1 MASSQLVIQ
10 PASQPAEVINN
21 GTDDVADTD
30 AEDDGRRTTT
40 ITMEGNDGNDEVV
53 VAADAGDNDGWLA
66 GWLDGCLD
74 RWMEIKTDGENDW
87 LTDGRTAWQNE

>member
-1 MASSQLVIQ
+1 MASSQSVIQ

-21 GTDDVADTD
+21 GADDVADTD

-40 ITMEGNDGNDEVV
+40 ITMEGNDGNDEVI

-66 GWLDGCLD
+66 GWMPG
-74 RWMEIKTDGENDW
+74 
-87 LTDGRTAWQNE
+87 